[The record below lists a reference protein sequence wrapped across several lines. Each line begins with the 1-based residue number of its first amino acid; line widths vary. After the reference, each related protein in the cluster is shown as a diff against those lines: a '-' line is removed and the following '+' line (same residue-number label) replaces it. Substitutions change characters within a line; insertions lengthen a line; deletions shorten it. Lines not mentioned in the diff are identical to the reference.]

1 MQNDALSNLNI
12 NVTKIVKYVC
22 LAGVL
27 IVGIIFFEKG
37 FTAFIKS
44 RQADKNEK

>member
-12 NVTKIVKYVC
+12 NLTKIVKYVC
-22 LAGVL
+22 LAGIL

-37 FTAFIKS
+37 FTSFLKS
-44 RQADKNEK
+44 RQTDKNEK